1 MRHQTLEFEV
11 QDTGIGISHAD
22 LLRLFSP
29 FVQSDAS
36 TTRTHG
42 GMGVMVVLPFD
53 LVPLSVLGKRLC
65 AMLFLVLTLSQ

>member
-1 MRHQTLEFEV
+1 MWFGILTKTSLSLHLLTHNTGPVVRHQTLEFEV

-42 GMGVMVVLPFD
+42 GMGVMVVLA
-53 LVPLSVLGKRLC
+53 VG
-65 AMLFLVLTLSQ
+65 